1 MFCPTEV
8 AIDYERIHWYEI
20 RDELIILIN
29 FKLSLAH
36 STVRWRRKNIIE
48 KNSTTVFG
56 KTKNNNNW
64 KKEVDM
70 VVLL

>member
-1 MFCPTEV
+1 MK
-8 AIDYERIHWYEI
+8 I
-20 RDELIILIN
+20 RDELLIN
-29 FKLSLAH
+29 FNLSLAPQL
-36 STVRWRRKNIIE
+36 VEEERIIE

-70 VVLL
+70 VVSL